1 MDSEFNISTSFT
13 LLGLVEMDGLKYL
26 YSSLSFLIYVLTLLC
41 NLIIVIAVWT
51 EESLH
56 QPMYVLI
63 ASLVLN
69 GIIGSSSFFPKLI
82 VDLVS
87 STTVISRDACFI
99 QSFCLMIS
107 AYCEISTFTLM
118 AYDTHLA
125 ICHPLRYNSLMSN
138 VVVLNL
144 LVGSFFFNLIIVLI
158 IILLSARLPL
168 CGSQINSIFCDN
180 MSLFILSCVD
190 TSMNKLYGT
199 IIFVS
204 YLVTAII
211 IIVYSYIQIFLVCIK
226 VSKDAGKKATH
237 TVVTHLLNF
246 SIFLTGALFIF
257 IRYRLENTHIPIF
270 IHILLSI
277 TALLFPPFLTP
288 LIYGL
293 RTKALKI
300 KIMCLLHKYMNGDV
314 T

>member
-1 MDSEFNISTSFT
+1 MVSEFNISTSFT

-26 YSSLSFLIYVLTLLC
+26 YSSLLLLIYLLILLF
-41 NLIIVIAVWT
+41 NLIIVIAVWA

-107 AYCEISTFTLM
+107 TYCKISTFTLM

-125 ICHPLRYNSLMSN
+125 VCHPLRYNSLMTN

-158 IILLSARLPL
+158 TILLSARLPL
-168 CGSQINSIFCDN
+168 CGSQINNIFCDN
-180 MSLFILSCVD
+180 MSLFILSCLDSSV
-190 TSMNKLYGT
+190 NNIFGT
-199 IIFVS
+199 VTFAF
-204 YLVTAII
+204 YLITALLILL
-211 IIVYSYIQIFLVCIK
+211 YSYIQIFLVCTK

-237 TVVTHLLNF
+237 TVVTHLLIF
-246 SIFLTGALFIF
+246 SIFLKGVLFIF
-257 IRYRLENTHIPIF
+257 IRYRLENVNLPTLV
-270 IHILLSI
+270 HILLSM
-277 TALLFPPFLTP
+277 TALVFPPILTP

-293 RTKALKI
+293 RTKTLKTQVI
-300 KIMCLLHKYMNGDV
+300 GQLLEIYEWRRS
-314 T
+314 